1 MTAGSPKEVY
11 IVSHTHWD
19 REWYRPFHHFRVDLV
34 DVVQQVL
41 DRLEND
47 EAFEHFVLDGQA
59 IVLEDYLE
67 IRPDDESRLR
77 AQVQAGALS
86 IGPWYVLSDEFLV
99 SAEAT
104 VRNLLLGHKVAR
116 AFGSV
121 QRVGYVPD
129 AFGHIA
135 QLPQILRLAGM
146 DSFVY
151 TRGNGGEIDE
161 LGLEYQW
168 SAPDGSDVLAVNQFR
183 GYCNGGE
190 LGFHEPWHARTQRRV
205 DVGYAVEQVRRLL
218 EGMGRRS
225 RGDVFLL
232 NNGCDHLPP
241 QPQLAEILAALR
253 NAFPTTAFKHTG
265 LAEFVQAV
273 RDAGIATGTYSGE
286 LLGARLQ
293 WILSGVWST
302 RTYLKQHN
310 ERAQH
315 LLANYVE
322 PLSSYAHFAL
332 GRSYPGGTI
341 EQSWKLLLQNHPH
354 DSICGCSVDSVHRE
368 MVPRFDGVIQSGE
381 QVVRR
386 ELTVMAPPVT
396 REPDGDDR
404 TVIIVFNPLPEVR
417 TEVVQRIVVLPGFVG
432 DVETLRLL
440 DEAGNHVPL
449 EVVGARFVKR
459 AWGFDFAG
467 ELFGDRQ
474 LDALA
479 THFEASSGAPPGP
492 DVDCLVTIQ
501 FVASDLPGVG
511 HANFVLED
519 GQTGGDPMPIALV
532 SVTGSDME
540 NEFCRVRVHG
550 NGTFDLYDKITNTD
564 YPGLNLLED
573 TEDVG
578 DEYDY
583 SPCKN
588 SLTVTSAA
596 VEGGVRIVEDT
607 GLRAALEASFSLRL
621 PAEIEADRATRS
633 PVTTDCSVR
642 IRVGLA
648 FNSSS
653 VEVDLFFDNRAKD
666 HRLRAMFPT
675 PIRTE
680 TIVSDGH
687 FYQNHR
693 PVDQPRPAD
702 WLQSP
707 TGTYPQQ
714 EFSLVQDGAR
724 GLAVINRGLPE
735 IAPFRTESGGTGMA
749 LTLLRG
755 VGWLSRDDFPTRGY
769 TRVGPQLATPDAQCR
784 GRHHFRYAIAPFSGD
799 YIDADVQGA
808 SQRYRTPPPVIQ
820 GVVDGCISG
829 SGLFRKESHRTR
841 VSAIKKHDTRDT
853 LVVRLYNL
861 TAEPVVESLHLGRRV
876 LAAWSTDLLEERR
889 GDLDA
894 QSERVEVSL
903 RAFEIVTVEIEF
915 ADSV

>member
-11 IVSHTHWD
+11 VVSHTHWD

-34 DVVQQVL
+34 AVVQQVL

-77 AQVQAGALS
+77 AQVQARALS

-116 AFGSV
+116 PFGAV

-168 SAPDGSDVLAVNQFR
+168 SAPDGSDVLAINQYR

-190 LGFHEPWHARTQRRV
+190 LGFRESRHARTRRRV
-205 DVGYAVEQVRRLL
+205 DVDYAVEQVRGLF
-218 EGMGRRS
+218 EEMAERS

-232 NNGCDHLPP
+232 SNGCDHLPP

-253 NAFPTTAFKHTG
+253 NVFPATAFKHTG

-315 LLANYVE
+315 LLATYAE
-322 PLSSYAHFAL
+322 PLSTYAHFAL
-332 GRSYPGGTI
+332 GRSYPDGTI

-381 QVVRR
+381 QVLRH
-386 ELTVMAPPVT
+386 ELTAMAPPVT

-404 TVIIVFNPLPEVR
+404 TVISVFNPLPEVR
-417 TEVVQRIVVLPGFVG
+417 TEVVKRIVVLPGFVG

-459 AWGFDFAG
+459 AWGFDFAS

-474 LDALA
+474 VDALA

-519 GQTGGDPMPIALV
+519 GRADGQTGRRADGQTGRRRAYGQTGRRADGQTGSDGVSGMALV
-532 SVTGSDME
+532 SVTGNDLE
-540 NEFCRVRVHG
+540 NEFCRVTVHG
-550 NGTFDLYDKITNTD
+550 NGTFDLHDKVADTD
-564 YPGLNLLED
+564 YAGLNLLED

-583 SPCKN
+583 SPCEN
-588 SLTVTSAA
+588 SLTVTSAGI
-596 VEGGVRIVEDT
+596 EGGVRIVEDT
-607 GLRAALEASFSLRL
+607 GLRAALEASFSLRF
-621 PAEIEADRATRS
+621 A
-633 PVTTDCSVR
+633 
-642 IRVGLA
+642 G
-648 FNSSS
+648 
-653 VEVDLFFDNRAKD
+653 
-666 HRLRAMFPT
+666 
-675 PIRTE
+675 
-680 TIVSDGH
+680 G
-687 FYQNHR
+687 
-693 PVDQPRPAD
+693 
-702 WLQSP
+702 
-707 TGTYPQQ
+707 
-714 EFSLVQDGAR
+714 
-724 GLAVINRGLPE
+724 NRG
-735 IAPFRTESGGTGMA
+735 
-749 LTLLRG
+749 
-755 VGWLSRDDFPTRGY
+755 
-769 TRVGPQLATPDAQCR
+769 
-784 GRHHFRYAIAPFSGD
+784 
-799 YIDADVQGA
+799 
-808 SQRYRTPPPVIQ
+808 
-820 GVVDGCISG
+820 
-829 SGLFRKESHRTR
+829 
-841 VSAIKKHDTRDT
+841 
-853 LVVRLYNL
+853 
-861 TAEPVVESLHLGRRV
+861 
-876 LAAWSTDLLEERR
+876 
-889 GDLDA
+889 
-894 QSERVEVSL
+894 
-903 RAFEIVTVEIEF
+903 
-915 ADSV
+915 